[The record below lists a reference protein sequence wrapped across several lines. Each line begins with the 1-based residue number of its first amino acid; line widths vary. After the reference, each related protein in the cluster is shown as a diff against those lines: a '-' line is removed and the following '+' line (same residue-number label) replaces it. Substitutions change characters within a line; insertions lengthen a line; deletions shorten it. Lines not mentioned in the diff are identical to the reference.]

1 VNTPTKRYIF
11 LFFIFCQFFLK
22 SQDERIQKIE
32 SKLNELSNQ
41 IKGLKE
47 TVDFSVSGVSIQEF
61 LRGIAETNNI
71 NISVDPSIDVKIYN
85 NFNNESAANVL
96 LFLCK
101 EYNLD
106 IRNIGTIISVIKYV
120 PPQEAPKTIAAKEI
134 IVNYNSYADLLTLDL
149 KNDTLEV
156 VVKKITQ
163 ISKKNVII
171 ANGLKNTI
179 VNGYIENMPFDAALD
194 KIAFANKLKILKT
207 TDNFYVIKS
216 LEDSDEILNVQENIN
231 KKKNK
236 KKLATNN
243 NFQNNGGFG
252 NNNNASNEQSL
263 EIEISDDTLK
273 PKTITLEANNSSIGE
288 IIKSVFE
295 EMNESYFLYSEIKG
309 NTSIRVK
316 NVTLK
321 ELLSNLLNGTDYA
334 YKLEN
339 KLYLIGERKLEG
351 LRTYKVVQLH
361 FRSLDLVQ
369 ETIPSEL
376 KKGIEVKEFKEL
388 NSILLS
394 GSALQIAEVEAFI
407 KQIDKVVPMVLLEV
421 TMMDIRKTK
430 TISTGIKAGVD
441 STATTKGTLFPGLD
455 ATFSS
460 KSINQ
465 FLSNIGVNNLFNI
478 GKVAPSFYVT
488 LKALEDNSNVEV
500 RSMPKLSTLNG
511 HDANLSIGSTRYY
524 YVETQNTL
532 GTLTTSTVKTR
543 QWNPVEANLTINIK
557 PMVSGD
563 DQVTMELSVNISDF
577 LENTGNDAPPAS
589 SKSQFK
595 SIIRVK
601 NEDMV
606 ILGGI
611 ERIGKSQSGSGVPI
625 LSRIPILKWIFSSR
639 TKSKSKTISV
649 VFVKP
654 TIIY

>member
-1 VNTPTKRYIF
+1 MNTPIKRYIF

-243 NFQNNGGFG
+243 NSQNNGGFG

-273 PKTITLEANNSSIGE
+273 QKTITLEANNSSIGE

-430 TISTGIKAGVD
+430 TISTGIKAGID
-441 STATTKGTLFPGLD
+441 STATTKGNLFPGLD

-639 TKSKSKTISV
+639 TKSKTKTISV